1 MNIQAGKTYEAKNGE
16 HFYIEFISKSK
27 ALDPVIG
34 YRIKDKELCKWQTDG
49 TFIVYNTTEYDLI
62 REVKTSMTIIRWVNF
77 YPDGTSYN
85 HASKSLADAYEGK
98 DRIACKE
105 ITFTYYEGEG
115 NEN

>member
-1 MNIQAGKTYEAKNGE
+1 MKIEAGKKYEAKNGE
-16 HFYIEFISKSK
+16 HYYIEFISKSK
-27 ALDPVIG
+27 ELHPVIG
-34 YRIKDKELCKWQTDG
+34 YGIKDKELFKWQTDG
-49 TFIVYNTTEYDLI
+49 TFIAYNPTEYDLL
-62 REVKTSMTIIRWVNF
+62 REVSMTIIRWVNF
-77 YPDGTSYN
+77 YSDGTSHN